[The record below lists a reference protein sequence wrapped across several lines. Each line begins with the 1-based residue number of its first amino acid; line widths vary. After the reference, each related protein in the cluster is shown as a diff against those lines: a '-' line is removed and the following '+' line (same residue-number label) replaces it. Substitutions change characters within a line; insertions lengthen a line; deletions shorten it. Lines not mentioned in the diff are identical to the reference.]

1 MLLIY
6 MLYTVVRYNIGAL
19 FSIRV
24 VLIRVVLVLE
34 LSYTGQCQP
43 RASKHLLMQT
53 ITVRVYWPHS
63 MSAVY
68 NVDLFDLL

>member
-6 MLYTVVRYNIGAL
+6 MLYTVVRYNIEAL

-24 VLIRVVLVLE
+24 VLHWPVP
-34 LSYTGQCQP
+34 P
-43 RASKHLLMQT
+43 RASKHLGYVCIHAANHCT
-53 ITVRVYWPHS
+53 TVRVYWPHY